1 MGQANLEAD
10 ACRREATAGAKTKM
24 RKSTEVSLS
33 RATTTGKSVKVIART
48 MTLRAGEAN
57 MAARTDSVL
66 RPEAYRPRA
75 MGATQLVQTPKGTP
89 TAAPKRVLR

>member
-1 MGQANLEAD
+1 
-10 ACRREATAGAKTKM
+10 M

-33 RATTTGKSVKVIART
+33 RATATGKSAKVIART

-75 MGATQLVQTPKGTP
+75 IGATQLVQTAKGTP
-89 TAAPKRVLR
+89 TAAPKSVLR